1 VFKKLDKNTQRGKGA
16 ERWLAAASAK
26 IRCDRYFSGLF
37 ELHLKKRLKI

>member
-16 ERWLAAASAK
+16 ELAAASAK

-37 ELHLKKRLKI
+37 ELHFKKRLKI